1 MLLDLVEVAVVVAN
15 GDLIEGDVEE
25 VVVVRRVYV
34 EVDVVLVVDEICSE
48 MA

>member
-15 GDLIEGDVEE
+15 GDPIEGDVEE